1 MCYFFR
7 IHTSVLPPRKKGE
20 MPCLMGFGHLAD
32 KNSYLVERGII
43 LEQDAKLNYRFCLSC
58 GEELVPSN
66 SKGVRNTWFQT
77 GYLPWC
83 IDCQTAKVKELQKQ
97 CKDKVMA
104 IYIYC
109 AACDTPFYAE
119 IAHQSKDWKQ
129 YLQNLREQN
138 LNRNAQSG
146 EYATFGAGET
156 VYEKAEPKKR
166 KDTSLAQA
174 RERWGA
180 KFSEGGEPVE
190 YTKRELEELESLY
203 KEQAAEYKGA
213 ITPRVDMSL
222 REICV
227 SRLEWKRCVGVG
239 DSQGAKRYSDMIKDA
254 MAREGM
260 RATDVKP
267 LEAMKVDALITHL
280 EEKGAVQNNQI
291 VGVDELRAILAK
303 DHPQYHT
310 SLDVVDEII
319 MCTVNTMRRNNGES
333 ELIELPKEGQV
344 KDVFHEL
351 LDKPT
356 EHEQEVMAEL
366 GILPPVRES

>member
-1 MCYFFR
+1 M
-7 IHTSVLPPRKKGE
+7 
-20 MPCLMGFGHLAD
+20 
-32 KNSYLVERGII
+32 
-43 LEQDAKLNYRFCLSC
+43 EQDAKLNYRFCLSC
-58 GEELVPSN
+58 GTELVPSN
-66 SKGVRNTWFQT
+66 SKGVRNTWYRI

-83 IDCQTAKVKELQKQ
+83 IDCQEKRVKMLQKQ
-97 CKDKVMA
+97 VGNKTTAMYMFCSVT
-104 IYIYC
+104 
-109 AACDTPFYAE
+109 DTPFYAE
-119 IAHQSKDWKQ
+119 IANQSKDWRT
-129 YLQNLREQN
+129 YLQNLREN
-138 LNRNAQSG
+138 SLNRNAETGEYMTFDSG
-146 EYATFGAGET
+146 EK
-156 VYEKAEPKKR
+156 VYEREEPKGK
-166 KDTSLAQA
+166 KSSSLAKA

-180 KFSEGGEPVE
+180 KFAENGEPVE

-267 LEAMKVDALITHL
+267 LESMKVDALITHL
-280 EEKGAVQNNQI
+280 EEKGAVQNHQI
-291 VGVDELRAILAK
+291 VGVDELIEILAK

-333 ELIELPKEGQV
+333 ELTELPKEGQV
-344 KDVFHEL
+344 QDVFHEL
-351 LDKPT
+351 LSKPT

-366 GILPPVRES
+366 GIIPPVRES